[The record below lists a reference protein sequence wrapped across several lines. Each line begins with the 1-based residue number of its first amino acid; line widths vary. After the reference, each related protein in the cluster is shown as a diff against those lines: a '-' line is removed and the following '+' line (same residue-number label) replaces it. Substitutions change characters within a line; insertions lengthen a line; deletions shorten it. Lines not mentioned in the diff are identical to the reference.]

1 MRQEKI
7 CTSNG
12 IFSYFHH
19 ECGKVSKREKTP
31 FFSSSQKHGSSTFW
45 VYFPVT
51 KTSSN
56 WINGK
61 VLLCSPFCFLSPEN
75 TRTWSF
81 MIILLDVVQTFNVLR
96 KWGDRAYFLLCILC
110 IFTFLICRYRIHVA
124 HVLPKLKFLDALPIR
139 DEEYKESFHDGIVAL
154 TWKHLRKELV
164 ASSLIGNV
172 SSLQTLHIFVQ
183 CN

>member
-1 MRQEKI
+1 MYVKWDFLV
-7 CTSNG
+7 
-12 IFSYFHH
+12 FS
-19 ECGKVSKREKTP
+19 SWMWQSQQKRKNI

-75 TRTWSF
+75 TGTWSF

-96 KWGDRAYFLLCILC
+96 KWGDRAYFLPC

-154 TWKHLRKELV
+154 TWKHLRKEMV

>member
-1 MRQEKI
+1 
-7 CTSNG
+7 
-12 IFSYFHH
+12 
-19 ECGKVSKREKTP
+19 
-31 FFSSSQKHGSSTFW
+31 
-45 VYFPVT
+45 
-51 KTSSN
+51 
-56 WINGK
+56 
-61 VLLCSPFCFLSPEN
+61 
-75 TRTWSF
+75 

-96 KWGDRAYFLLCILC
+96 KWGDRAYFLLLC